1 MAGMCMNVRDVI
13 VGLCGFTPQLVVPE
27 HVPKAT
33 FPMWDTPNHTITFK
47 KNHHPETRI
56 TPEIVPVPVLLPVH
70 HPV

>member
-27 HVPKAT
+27 HAPKAT
-33 FPMWDTPNHTITFK
+33 FPYVRYAESHDNFP
-47 KNHHPETRI
+47 KNSSSGNSYY
-56 TPEIVPVPVLLPVH
+56 PEIVPVPVLLPVH